1 MNQRNYQK
9 ELDKVIDGLVKEERV
24 PRLLLHS
31 CCAPCSS
38 YVLEY
43 LSQYFEI
50 TILFYNPNIYPPEEY
65 QARVHEEERLISEMP
80 FKHPVHMIS
89 GTYDPDVYYAAVKGL
104 EKEPEGGERCAVC
117 FALRLAKTAQ
127 LAAEGGY
134 DYFSTTLTISPLKDA
149 ARLNRIGGEMGAK
162 YGVMW
167 LPSDFKKKD
176 GYKRSIELSHRFD
189 LYRQNYCGCRFSRQ
203 QRELQEQE
211 MER

>member
-1 MNQRNYQK
+1 MTECTRRSVRRRSTFWN
-9 ELDKVIDGLVKEERV
+9 G
-24 PRLLLHS
+24 
-31 CCAPCSS
+31 
-38 YVLEY
+38 
-43 LSQYFEI
+43 
-50 TILFYNPNIYPPEEY
+50 
-65 QARVHEEERLISEMP
+65 
-80 FKHPVHMIS
+80 
-89 GTYDPDVYYAAVKGL
+89 DVYERAVQGL
-104 EKEPEGGERCAVC
+104 ENEPEGGERCTVC
-117 FALRLAKTAQ
+117 FALRLAKTAL